1 MANTTRKETKERK
14 RKQAEERNAAFQALP
29 VEEKRKRNPK
39 KHYEG

>member
-1 MANTTRKETKERK
+1 MKRKENKERK
-14 RKQAEERNAAFQALP
+14 RKEAEARNAAFQALS